1 MRTDESAM
9 AGEDLGVAGYGGAL
23 IWDDDVQQLWERL
36 RTELARG

>member
-23 IWDDDVQQLWERL
+23 IWDD
-36 RTELARG
+36 ARGRRSVTILTGHRSW